1 MLLVLA
7 GTVAAAATSRA
18 REGNEESSYDK
29 MKKWAQPIY
38 V

>member
-18 REGNEESSYDK
+18 REGNEESSCDK
-29 MKKWAQPIY
+29 IKKWAQPIY